1 KCPLAP
7 PLPLSFP
14 SGVGQVALWTVFNS
28 TMGYAAFLAFRD
40 GGGLQGPARPFVA
53 LFAASLGYNWAWP
66 PLFYYCKFYALA
78 MLDITLLCGSVAMLG
93 HVYLPINRHASKLM
107 APCFLWTFTTALFNY
122 SVWRCQK
129 HYCSF

>member
-1 KCPLAP
+1 MLIHNETP
-7 PLPLSFP
+7 
-14 SGVGQVALWTVFNS
+14 GEVE
-28 TMGYAAFLAFRD
+28 MD
-40 GGGLQGPARPFVA
+40 FV
-53 LFAASLGYNWAWP
+53 
-66 PLFYYCKFYALA
+66 A